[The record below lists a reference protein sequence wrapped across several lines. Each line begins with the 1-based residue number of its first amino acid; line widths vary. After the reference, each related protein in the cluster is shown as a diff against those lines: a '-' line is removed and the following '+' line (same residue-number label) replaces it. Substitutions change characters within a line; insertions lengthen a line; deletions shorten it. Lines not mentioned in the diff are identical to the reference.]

1 MKSSVV
7 KYYTVMRMTWIQA
20 LEYKANTVVG
30 LFAVFSGILIE
41 YILWDRIYETQ
52 EMKIINGFTLN
63 QLIVYIFFGIM
74 VGQLKSSWVTSF
86 EMIECIRSGGLN
98 KYLIRP
104 VSFYS
109 YHFSLFIGYNSL
121 FYISYFTM
129 IIIFQIFFPG
139 WAFHSLIQIVGFIL
153 FLTIAI
159 YLSFS
164 IYFLMVCGAFWFGE
178 VRTLILAFNL
188 SNRVFAGA
196 IIPLE
201 FFPTSLLTVINSTP
215 LPFLVNIPVNI
226 ALGNIPSNQWFELF
240 IKGGIWVAV
249 MILSGQILYKI
260 GIRKY
265 EGFGG

>member
-1 MKSSVV
+1 MRVAIS

-20 LEYKANTVVG
+20 LEYKANTIVG
-30 LFAVFSGILIE
+30 LFAVLSGVLIE
-41 YILWDRIYETQ
+41 YILWDRIYETRGV
-52 EMKIINGFTLN
+52 EIINGFTFN

-86 EMIECIRSGGLN
+86 EMIDCIRGGGLN

-104 VSFYS
+104 VSFFS

-121 FYISYFTM
+121 FYFSYFTM
-129 IIIFQIFFPG
+129 IILFQIIFPG
-139 WAFHSLIQIVGFIL
+139 WAFHTPNQAIVFII
-153 FLTIAI
+153 FLAMAV
-159 YLSFS
+159 YLSYS
-164 IYFLMVCGAFWFGE
+164 IYFLMICGAFWFGE

-188 SNRVFAGA
+188 SNRIFTGA

-201 FFPTSLLTVINSTP
+201 FFPETIRNIIFLTP
-215 LPFLVNIPVNI
+215 LPYLVNIPVNI
-226 ALGNIPSNQWFELF
+226 ALGNINSLEWSQLF
-240 IKGGIWVAV
+240 IKGIIWVIV
-249 MILSGQILYKI
+249 MTLAGQMLYKI

>member
-1 MKSSVV
+1 
-7 KYYTVMRMTWIQA
+7 MRMTWIQA
-20 LEYKANTVVG
+20 LEYKANTIVG

-41 YILWDRIYETQ
+41 YILWERIYETRGVT
-52 EMKIINGFTLN
+52 IINGFTLQ

-74 VGQLKSSWVTSF
+74 VGQLKSSWVTCF
-86 EMIECIRSGGLN
+86 EMIDCIRSGGLN

-104 VSFYS
+104 VSFFS

-121 FYISYFTM
+121 FYFSYFTM
-129 IIIFQIFFPG
+129 IILFQIFFPG
-139 WAFHSLIQIVGFIL
+139 WAFHNFMEIIGFII
-153 FLTIAI
+153 FLAMAV

-164 IYFLMVCGAFWFGE
+164 IYFLMICGAFWFGE

-188 SNRVFAGA
+188 SNRIFTGA

-201 FFPTSLLTVINSTP
+201 FFPEPILRIIHATP
-215 LPFLVNIPVNI
+215 LPYLVNIPVNI
-226 ALGNIPSNQWFELF
+226 ALGNIPITGWLSLLL
-240 IKGGIWVAV
+240 KGLIWVII
-249 MILSGQILYKI
+249 MTLLGQLLYKV

>member
-1 MKSSVV
+1 MGSIVI

-20 LEYKANTVVG
+20 LEYKANTIVG
-30 LFAVFSGILIE
+30 LFAVFSGVLIE
-41 YILWDRIYETQ
+41 YILWDRIYETRDLN
-52 EMKIINGFTLN
+52 IINGFTLN
-63 QLIVYIFFGIM
+63 QLMVYIFFGIM

-104 VSFYS
+104 VSFFS

-121 FYISYFTM
+121 FYFSYFTM

-139 WAFHSLIQIVGFIL
+139 WAFHHPVQAFGFIL
-153 FLTIAI
+153 FLALAVF
-159 YLSFS
+159 LSYC
-164 IYFLMVCGAFWFGE
+164 IYFIMVCCAFWFGE
-178 VRTLILAFNL
+178 VRVLILAFNL

-201 FFPTSLLTVINSTP
+201 FFPDYILKVINVTP
-215 LPFLVNIPVNI
+215 LPYLVNIPVNI
-226 ALGNIPSNQWFELF
+226 ALGNIHFDKWIELF
-240 IKGGIWVAV
+240 LKGSIWTAAMV
-249 MILSGQILYKI
+249 IIGQLLYKN

>member
-1 MKSSVV
+1 MRSVAI
-7 KYYTVMRMTWIQA
+7 KYFTVMRMTWIQA

-41 YILWDRIYETQ
+41 YILWDRIYETRGV
-52 EMKIINGFTLN
+52 KIINGFTLD

-104 VSFYS
+104 VSFFS

-121 FYISYFTM
+121 FYFSYFTM
-129 IIIFQIFFPG
+129 IILFQIFFPG
-139 WAFHSLIQIVGFIL
+139 WAFHTFMQSVGFMI
-153 FLTIAI
+153 FLAMAV
-159 YLSFS
+159 YLSYS
-164 IYFLMVCGAFWFGE
+164 IYFLMICGAFWFGE
-178 VRTLILAFNL
+178 VSVLILAFNL

-201 FFPTSLLTVINSTP
+201 FFPDYILKVIHSTP
-215 LPFLVNIPVNI
+215 LPYLVNIPVNI
-226 ALGNIPSNQWFELF
+226 ALGNIPVEQWLGIFLKGCVWTF
-240 IKGGIWVAV
+240 IMTLAGH
-249 MILSGQILYKI
+249 LLYKI